1 MILLWAAVRT
11 MMFLVTLVHPP
22 ELCLARKEFTP
33 ETKLWIDGMDDS
45 AKKLGI
51 KVHGA
56 YSCPTEHALYFVLES
71 DDYPSITA
79 FFSGIMLTNNNGRI
93 SPINPLKVS
102 AEILIK

>member
-1 MILLWAAVRT
+1 
-11 MMFLVTLVHPP
+11 
-22 ELCLARKEFTP
+22 
-33 ETKLWIDGMDDS
+33 MDDS

-71 DDYPSITA
+71 DDFQSITA

-93 SPINPLKVS
+93 SPVNPLEVS

>member
-56 YSCPTEHALYFVLES
+56 YSCPTEHAPLFC
-71 DDYPSITA
+71 T
-79 FFSGIMLTNNNGRI
+79 RI
-93 SPINPLKVS
+93 RRLPVYYR
-102 AEILIK
+102 ILLRHNAYQ